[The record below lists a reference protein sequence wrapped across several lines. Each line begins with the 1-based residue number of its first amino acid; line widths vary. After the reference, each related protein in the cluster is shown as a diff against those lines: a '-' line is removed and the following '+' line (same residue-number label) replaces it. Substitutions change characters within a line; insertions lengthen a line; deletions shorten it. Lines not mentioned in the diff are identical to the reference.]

1 MNRIYDKQE
10 IARMLDKFMAG
21 ETSLNE
27 EQMLAEYFRTN
38 EVGDEWQ
45 EYKEMFAL
53 FDSGKVDI
61 ELDVEVAQPVN
72 ISEGKVKTLPK
83 DVNTKPKILIRWMM
97 TGIAASILFIIG
109 FYIFNNGGGSET
121 QEVLV
126 AQVSKSN
133 DANPIMETSSTIP
146 EEPQVLQQPLKR
158 SHRKQRVNSKPQKA
172 PVQYMTDEMVDQLLS
187 NNRQVTA
194 LQLTSDNKE
203 IENEIRRR
211 GELLTKDLLAFT
223 TNK

>member
-61 ELDVEVAQPVN
+61 EPDVEVAQPVN

-126 AQVSKSN
+126 AQVSKPVDIEKEALPAS
-133 DANPIMETSSTIP
+133 PIVEEQQTSSVS
-146 EEPQVLQQPLKR
+146 QVP
-158 SHRKQRVNSKPQKA
+158 SPSKPKKHARHQDA
-172 PVQYMTDEMVDQLLS
+172 MPTAHEEASIETADADIAQEMADIIACMDIFEQQLLS
-187 NNRQVTA
+187 
-194 LQLTSDNKE
+194 E
-203 IENEIRRR
+203 
-211 GELLTKDLLAFT
+211 
-223 TNK
+223 

>member
-61 ELDVEVAQPVN
+61 EPDVEVAQPVS
-72 ISEGKVKTLPK
+72 ICGEKVKTLPK

-109 FYIFNNGGGSET
+109 FYIFNKDGESET
-121 QEVLV
+121 QDVLV
-126 AQVSKSN
+126 AQVSK
-133 DANPIMETSSTIP
+133 PVEVEKETSPVSTII
-146 EEPQVLQQPLKR
+146 EEQRKSSVSQVPN
-158 SHRKQRVNSKPQKA
+158 SSKPKKHAGHQDALPANHKEA
-172 PVQYMTDEMVDQLLS
+172 STETADADIAQEMADIIACLDNFEQQLLS
-187 NNRQVTA
+187 
-194 LQLTSDNKE
+194 E
-203 IENEIRRR
+203 
-211 GELLTKDLLAFT
+211 
-223 TNK
+223 

>member
-38 EVGDEWQ
+38 EVGDEWH

-61 ELDVEVAQPVN
+61 EPETEVAQPVN

-83 DVNTKPKILIRWMM
+83 DVNTKPKILLGWVM

-109 FYIFNNGGGSET
+109 FYIFNKDGESET

-126 AQVSKSN
+126 AQVNKPVDIEKEALPAS
-133 DANPIMETSSTIP
+133 PIVEEQQTSSVS
-146 EEPQVLQQPLKR
+146 QVPN
-158 SHRKQRVNSKPQKA
+158 SSKPKKHARHQDA
-172 PVQYMTDEMVDQLLS
+172 LPTAHEEVSIETADADIAQEMADIIVCLDNFEQQLLS
-187 NNRQVTA
+187 
-194 LQLTSDNKE
+194 E
-203 IENEIRRR
+203 
-211 GELLTKDLLAFT
+211 
-223 TNK
+223 

>member
-10 IARMLDKFMAG
+10 IAHMLDKFMAG

-61 ELDVEVAQPVN
+61 EPDVEVAQPVN
-72 ISEGKVKTLPK
+72 IDGEKVKTLPK
-83 DVNTKPKILIRWMM
+83 DVNTKPKIIFRWMM

-109 FYIFNNGGGSET
+109 LYIFNKGGEPET
-121 QEVLV
+121 QDVLV
-126 AQVSKSN
+126 AQVNKPVDIEKEALPAS
-133 DANPIMETSSTIP
+133 PII
-146 EEPQVLQQPLKR
+146 EEQQTASVSQVP
-158 SHRKQRVNSKPQKA
+158 SPSKPKKRVRHQDA
-172 PVQYMTDEMVDQLLS
+172 LPANHEEASTETADADIAQEMADIIACLDNFEQQLLS
-187 NNRQVTA
+187 
-194 LQLTSDNKE
+194 E
-203 IENEIRRR
+203 
-211 GELLTKDLLAFT
+211 
-223 TNK
+223 

>member
-61 ELDVEVAQPVN
+61 EPETEVAQPVN
-72 ISEGKVKTLPK
+72 ISGEKVKTLPK
-83 DVNTKPKILIRWMM
+83 DVNTKPKILLGWVM

-109 FYIFNNGGGSET
+109 FYIFNKGGEPEA

-126 AQVSKSN
+126 AQVNKPVDIEKEALPAS
-133 DANPIMETSSTIP
+133 PIVEEQQTSSVS
-146 EEPQVLQQPLKR
+146 QVP
-158 SHRKQRVNSKPQKA
+158 SPSKPKKHARHQDA
-172 PVQYMTDEMVDQLLS
+172 MPTAHEEASIETADADIAQEMADIIACMDIFEQQLLS
-187 NNRQVTA
+187 
-194 LQLTSDNKE
+194 E
-203 IENEIRRR
+203 
-211 GELLTKDLLAFT
+211 
-223 TNK
+223 

>member
-61 ELDVEVAQPVN
+61 EPETEVAQPVN
-72 ISEGKVKTLPK
+72 ISGEKVKTLPK

-109 FYIFNNGGGSET
+109 FYIFNKGGEPVA

-126 AQVSKSN
+126 AQVNKPVDIEKEALPAS
-133 DANPIMETSSTIP
+133 PIVEEQQTSSVS
-146 EEPQVLQQPLKR
+146 QVPN
-158 SHRKQRVNSKPQKA
+158 SSKPKKHARHQDA
-172 PVQYMTDEMVDQLLS
+172 LLANHEEASTETADADIAQEMADIIACMDIFEQQLLS
-187 NNRQVTA
+187 
-194 LQLTSDNKE
+194 E
-203 IENEIRRR
+203 
-211 GELLTKDLLAFT
+211 
-223 TNK
+223 

>member
-21 ETSLNE
+21 ETGLNE

-61 ELDVEVAQPVN
+61 EPETEVAQPVN

-109 FYIFNNGGGSET
+109 FYIFNKDGESET
-121 QEVLV
+121 QDVLV
-126 AQVSKSN
+126 AQVNMPVDIEKEALPAS
-133 DANPIMETSSTIP
+133 PIVEEQQTSSVS
-146 EEPQVLQQPLKR
+146 QVPN
-158 SHRKQRVNSKPQKA
+158 SSKPKKHARHQDA
-172 PVQYMTDEMVDQLLS
+172 LPANHEEASTETADADIAQEMADIIACLDNFEQQILS
-187 NNRQVTA
+187 
-194 LQLTSDNKE
+194 E
-203 IENEIRRR
+203 
-211 GELLTKDLLAFT
+211 
-223 TNK
+223 

>member
-1 MNRIYDKQE
+1 MNRIYDNQE

-38 EVGDEWQ
+38 EVDDEWQ
-45 EYKEMFAL
+45 DYKEMFAL

-72 ISEGKVKTLPK
+72 ISEGKVKSLSK
-83 DVNTKPKILIRWMM
+83 DVNTKPKILIRWVM

-109 FYIFNNGGGSET
+109 FYIFNKGGEPEA

-126 AQVSKSN
+126 AQVNKPVDIEKEALPAS
-133 DANPIMETSSTIP
+133 PIVEEQQTSSVS
-146 EEPQVLQQPLKR
+146 QVP
-158 SHRKQRVNSKPQKA
+158 SPSKPKKHARHQDA
-172 PVQYMTDEMVDQLLS
+172 MPTAHEEASIETADADIAQEMADIIACMDIFEQQLLS
-187 NNRQVTA
+187 
-194 LQLTSDNKE
+194 E
-203 IENEIRRR
+203 
-211 GELLTKDLLAFT
+211 
-223 TNK
+223 

>member
-10 IARMLDKFMAG
+10 IARMLDRFMAG

-38 EVGDEWQ
+38 EVGVEWQ

-61 ELDVEVAQPVN
+61 EPETEVEQPVSIDN
-72 ISEGKVKTLPK
+72 EKVKTLPK

-109 FYIFNNGGGSET
+109 FYIFNKDGESET

-126 AQVSKSN
+126 AQVNKPVDIEKEALPAS
-133 DANPIMETSSTIP
+133 PIVEERQTSSVS
-146 EEPQVLQQPLKR
+146 QVP
-158 SHRKQRVNSKPQKA
+158 SPSKPKKYARHQDA
-172 PVQYMTDEMVDQLLS
+172 LSASHEEASTETADADIAQEMADIIACLDNFEQQLLS
-187 NNRQVTA
+187 
-194 LQLTSDNKE
+194 E
-203 IENEIRRR
+203 
-211 GELLTKDLLAFT
+211 
-223 TNK
+223 

>member
-10 IARMLDKFMAG
+10 IAHMLDKFMAG

-61 ELDVEVAQPVN
+61 EPDVEVAQPVN

-109 FYIFNNGGGSET
+109 FYIFNKDGESET
-121 QEVLV
+121 QDVLV
-126 AQVSKSN
+126 AQVNMPVDIEKEALPAS
-133 DANPIMETSSTIP
+133 PIVEEQQMSSVS
-146 EEPQVLQQPLKR
+146 QVPN
-158 SHRKQRVNSKPQKA
+158 SSKPKKHARHQDA
-172 PVQYMTDEMVDQLLS
+172 LPANHEEASTETADADIAQEMADIIACMDIFEQQLLS
-187 NNRQVTA
+187 
-194 LQLTSDNKE
+194 E
-203 IENEIRRR
+203 
-211 GELLTKDLLAFT
+211 
-223 TNK
+223 

>member
-61 ELDVEVAQPVN
+61 EPETEVAQPVN
-72 ISEGKVKTLPK
+72 ISGEKVKTLPK

-109 FYIFNNGGGSET
+109 FYIFNKDGESET

-126 AQVSKSN
+126 AQFSK
-133 DANPIMETSSTIP
+133 PVEVEKETSPVSTII
-146 EEPQVLQQPLKR
+146 EEQQTSSVSQVP
-158 SHRKQRVNSKPQKA
+158 SPSKPKKHARHQDVLPA
-172 PVQYMTDEMVDQLLS
+172 NHEEASIETADADIAQEMADIIVCLDNFEQQLLS
-187 NNRQVTA
+187 
-194 LQLTSDNKE
+194 E
-203 IENEIRRR
+203 
-211 GELLTKDLLAFT
+211 
-223 TNK
+223 

>member
-27 EQMLAEYFRTN
+27 EQMLAEYFCTN

-61 ELDVEVAQPVN
+61 EPETEVAQPVN

-83 DVNTKPKILIRWMM
+83 DVNTKPKILLGWVM

-109 FYIFNNGGGSET
+109 FYIFNKDGESET

-126 AQVSKSN
+126 AQVNKPVDIEKEALPAS
-133 DANPIMETSSTIP
+133 PIVEEQQTSSVS
-146 EEPQVLQQPLKR
+146 QVPN
-158 SHRKQRVNSKPQKA
+158 SSKPKKHARHQDA
-172 PVQYMTDEMVDQLLS
+172 LPANHEEASTETADADIAQEMADIIACMDIFEQQLLS
-187 NNRQVTA
+187 
-194 LQLTSDNKE
+194 E
-203 IENEIRRR
+203 
-211 GELLTKDLLAFT
+211 
-223 TNK
+223 

>member
-38 EVGDEWQ
+38 EVDDEWQ
-45 EYKEMFAL
+45 DYKEMFAL

-61 ELDVEVAQPVN
+61 EPETEVAQPVN
-72 ISEGKVKTLPK
+72 IRGEKVKTLPK
-83 DVNTKPKILIRWMM
+83 DVNTKPKILIRWVM

-109 FYIFNNGGGSET
+109 FYIFNKGGEPEA

-126 AQVSKSN
+126 AQVNKPVDIEKEALPAS
-133 DANPIMETSSTIP
+133 PIVEEQQTSSVS
-146 EEPQVLQQPLKR
+146 QVPN
-158 SHRKQRVNSKPQKA
+158 SSKPKKHARHQDA
-172 PVQYMTDEMVDQLLS
+172 LPANHEEASTETADADIAQEMADIIACMDIFEQQLLS
-187 NNRQVTA
+187 
-194 LQLTSDNKE
+194 E
-203 IENEIRRR
+203 
-211 GELLTKDLLAFT
+211 
-223 TNK
+223 

>member
-109 FYIFNNGGGSET
+109 FYIFNKDGESET

-126 AQVSKSN
+126 AQVSK
-133 DANPIMETSSTIP
+133 PVEVEKETSPASTII
-146 EEPQVLQQPLKR
+146 EEQQTSSVSQVPN
-158 SHRKQRVNSKPQKA
+158 SSKPKKHAIHQDA
-172 PVQYMTDEMVDQLLS
+172 LPANHEEASTETADADIAQEMADIIACMDIFEQQLLS
-187 NNRQVTA
+187 
-194 LQLTSDNKE
+194 E
-203 IENEIRRR
+203 
-211 GELLTKDLLAFT
+211 
-223 TNK
+223 

>member
-61 ELDVEVAQPVN
+61 EPETEVAQPVN
-72 ISEGKVKTLPK
+72 ISGEKVKTLPK
-83 DVNTKPKILIRWMM
+83 DVNTKPKILLGWVM

-109 FYIFNNGGGSET
+109 FYIFNKGGEPVA

-126 AQVSKSN
+126 AQVNKPVDIEKEALPAS
-133 DANPIMETSSTIP
+133 PIVEEQQTSSVS
-146 EEPQVLQQPLKR
+146 QVPN
-158 SHRKQRVNSKPQKA
+158 SSKPKKHARHQDA
-172 PVQYMTDEMVDQLLS
+172 LPANHEEASTETADADIAQEMADIIACMDIFEQQLLS
-187 NNRQVTA
+187 
-194 LQLTSDNKE
+194 E
-203 IENEIRRR
+203 
-211 GELLTKDLLAFT
+211 
-223 TNK
+223 

>member
-38 EVGDEWQ
+38 DVGDEWK

-61 ELDVEVAQPVN
+61 EPETEVAQPVN
-72 ISEGKVKTLPK
+72 ISGEKVKTLPK
-83 DVNTKPKILIRWMM
+83 DVNTKPKILIRWVM

-109 FYIFNNGGGSET
+109 FYIFNKDGESET

-126 AQVSKSN
+126 AQVSK
-133 DANPIMETSSTIP
+133 PVEVEKETSPVSTII
-146 EEPQVLQQPLKR
+146 EEQQTSSVSQVPN
-158 SHRKQRVNSKPQKA
+158 SSKPKKHA
-172 PVQYMTDEMVDQLLS
+172 RHQYALPANHEEASTETADADIAQEMADIIACMDIFEQQLLS
-187 NNRQVTA
+187 
-194 LQLTSDNKE
+194 E
-203 IENEIRRR
+203 
-211 GELLTKDLLAFT
+211 
-223 TNK
+223 

>member
-61 ELDVEVAQPVN
+61 EPETEVAQPVN

-83 DVNTKPKILIRWMM
+83 DVNTKPKILIGWVM

-109 FYIFNNGGGSET
+109 FYIFNKGGEPET
-121 QEVLV
+121 QDVLV
-126 AQVSKSN
+126 AQVNMPVDIEKEALPAS
-133 DANPIMETSSTIP
+133 PIVEEQQMSSVS
-146 EEPQVLQQPLKR
+146 QVPN
-158 SHRKQRVNSKPQKA
+158 SSKPKKHARHQDA
-172 PVQYMTDEMVDQLLS
+172 LPANHEEASIETADADIAQEMADIIACLDNFEQQLLS
-187 NNRQVTA
+187 
-194 LQLTSDNKE
+194 E
-203 IENEIRRR
+203 
-211 GELLTKDLLAFT
+211 
-223 TNK
+223 

>member
-53 FDSGKVDI
+53 FDSGKVDV

-72 ISEGKVKTLPK
+72 ISGEKVKTLPK

-109 FYIFNNGGGSET
+109 FYIFNKDGESET
-121 QEVLV
+121 QDVLV
-126 AQVSKSN
+126 AQVSK
-133 DANPIMETSSTIP
+133 PVEVEKETSPVSTII
-146 EEPQVLQQPLKR
+146 EEQQTSSVSQVP
-158 SHRKQRVNSKPQKA
+158 NSSKSKKHARHQDALPANHEEASTETADADIAQ
-172 PVQYMTDEMVDQLLS
+172 EMADIIACMDIFEQQLLS
-187 NNRQVTA
+187 
-194 LQLTSDNKE
+194 E
-203 IENEIRRR
+203 
-211 GELLTKDLLAFT
+211 
-223 TNK
+223 

>member
-38 EVGDEWQ
+38 EVDDEWM

-61 ELDVEVAQPVN
+61 EPETEVAQPVN

-83 DVNTKPKILIRWMM
+83 DVNTKPKILLGWVM

-109 FYIFNNGGGSET
+109 FYIFNKDGESET

-126 AQVSKSN
+126 AQVSKSVEVEKE
-133 DANPIMETSSTIP
+133 ALPVSTIIEEQQTSSVS
-146 EEPQVLQQPLKR
+146 QVPN
-158 SHRKQRVNSKPQKA
+158 SSKPKKHARHQDA
-172 PVQYMTDEMVDQLLS
+172 LPANHEEASTETADADIAQEMADIIVCLDNFEQQLLS
-187 NNRQVTA
+187 
-194 LQLTSDNKE
+194 E
-203 IENEIRRR
+203 
-211 GELLTKDLLAFT
+211 
-223 TNK
+223 

>member
-109 FYIFNNGGGSET
+109 FYIFNKGGESET
-121 QEVLV
+121 QDVLV
-126 AQVSKSN
+126 AQVSK
-133 DANPIMETSSTIP
+133 PVEVEKETSPVSTII
-146 EEPQVLQQPLKR
+146 EEQQTSSVSQVPN
-158 SHRKQRVNSKPQKA
+158 SSKPKKHAIHQDA
-172 PVQYMTDEMVDQLLS
+172 LPANHEEASTETADADIAQEMADIIACMDIFEQQLLS
-187 NNRQVTA
+187 
-194 LQLTSDNKE
+194 E
-203 IENEIRRR
+203 
-211 GELLTKDLLAFT
+211 
-223 TNK
+223 

>member
-61 ELDVEVAQPVN
+61 EPETEVAQPVN
-72 ISEGKVKTLPK
+72 ISGEKVKTLPK

-109 FYIFNNGGGSET
+109 FYIFNKGGESET
-121 QEVLV
+121 QDVLV
-126 AQVSKSN
+126 AQVSK
-133 DANPIMETSSTIP
+133 PVEVEKETSPVSTII
-146 EEPQVLQQPLKR
+146 EEQQTSSVSQVP
-158 SHRKQRVNSKPQKA
+158 SPSKTKKHARHQDALPANHEEASTETADADIAQ
-172 PVQYMTDEMVDQLLS
+172 EMADIIACLDNFEQQLLS
-187 NNRQVTA
+187 
-194 LQLTSDNKE
+194 E
-203 IENEIRRR
+203 
-211 GELLTKDLLAFT
+211 
-223 TNK
+223 

>member
-83 DVNTKPKILIRWMM
+83 DVNTKPKIIIRWVM
-97 TGIAASILFIIG
+97 TGIAASILFMIG
-109 FYIFNNGGGSET
+109 FYFFNKGGEPET
-121 QEVLV
+121 QDVLV
-126 AQVSKSN
+126 AQVNKPVDIEKEALPAS
-133 DANPIMETSSTIP
+133 PIIEEQQTSSVS
-146 EEPQVLQQPLKR
+146 QVPN
-158 SHRKQRVNSKPQKA
+158 SSKPKKHARHQDA
-172 PVQYMTDEMVDQLLS
+172 LPANHEEASTETADADIAQEMADIIACLDNFEQQLLS
-187 NNRQVTA
+187 
-194 LQLTSDNKE
+194 E
-203 IENEIRRR
+203 
-211 GELLTKDLLAFT
+211 
-223 TNK
+223 

>member
-61 ELDVEVAQPVN
+61 EPETEVAQPVN

-109 FYIFNNGGGSET
+109 FYIFNKDGESET
-121 QEVLV
+121 QDVLV
-126 AQVSKSN
+126 AQVSK
-133 DANPIMETSSTIP
+133 PVEVEKETSPVSTII
-146 EEPQVLQQPLKR
+146 EEQ
-158 SHRKQRVNSKPQKA
+158 
-172 PVQYMTDEMVDQLLS
+172 
-187 NNRQVTA
+187 
-194 LQLTSDNKE
+194 
-203 IENEIRRR
+203 
-211 GELLTKDLLAFT
+211 
-223 TNK
+223 

>member
-38 EVGDEWQ
+38 EVDDEWQ
-45 EYKEMFAL
+45 DYKEMFAL

-61 ELDVEVAQPVN
+61 EPETEVAQPVN

-83 DVNTKPKILIRWMM
+83 DVNTKPKILIRWVM

-109 FYIFNNGGGSET
+109 FYIFNKGGEPEA

-126 AQVSKSN
+126 AQVNKPVDIEKEALPAS
-133 DANPIMETSSTIP
+133 PIVEEQQTSSVS
-146 EEPQVLQQPLKR
+146 QVPN
-158 SHRKQRVNSKPQKA
+158 SSKPKKHARHQDA
-172 PVQYMTDEMVDQLLS
+172 LPANHEEASTETADADIAQEMADIIACMDIFEQQLLS
-187 NNRQVTA
+187 
-194 LQLTSDNKE
+194 E
-203 IENEIRRR
+203 
-211 GELLTKDLLAFT
+211 
-223 TNK
+223 